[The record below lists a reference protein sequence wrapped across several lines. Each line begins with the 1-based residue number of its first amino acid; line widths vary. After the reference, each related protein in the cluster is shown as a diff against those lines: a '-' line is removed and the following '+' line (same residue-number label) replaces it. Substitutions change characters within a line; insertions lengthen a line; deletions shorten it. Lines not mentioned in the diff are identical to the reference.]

1 MQESNQVV
9 QQDEDEISLIDL
21 LVVLLKHRYLI
32 IGTTLLTAIAAGII
46 LFALPLA
53 GAMFNKTYTV
63 QASVI
68 LTQIPAALNTET
80 GLDAENLAI
89 AYSQDLQAVAE
100 RVIAQGLRLNG
111 SKAHANDAALR
122 NYLSSSF
129 IGKAYTVSASKN
141 ILTYKLTA
149 KDAEAA
155 KAFITDSIDYADM
168 RLRTELASRST
179 LIAKTMG
186 DLYNNTI
193 QYTSI
198 SESAKQLIISSRS
211 YMEGTVPLLLISS
224 QPELVAGGQ
233 GRSKTA
239 IIVVM
244 AAFFLSIFTAFV
256 VEYVQNVRADPESW
270 DKIKKALGKA

>member
-68 LTQIPAALNTET
+68 LTQIPTALNTET